1 MPKKERIFLAPGYP
15 VPPMPADALIAPQHL
30 RDSKILVADD
40 DPSVI
45 LVLRRLLERAGYH
58 RVTFTSQ
65 GSQVGI
71 LCVEID
77 PDLVIVDLRMPDRD
91 GFEVVQEVRELTGGS
106 VPILVVS
113 GEDRSS
119 VMHQALACGARD
131 FLSKPFEP
139 AEALLRIR
147 NLLELRALHT
157 SSLADAEARYR
168 NLVEGATDLICQT
181 DLWGRV
187 SYANPAATAL
197 LGAELVG
204 REFMELVRPDHRDEV
219 RSFYCDQIRRRK
231 PATVREI
238 PLVLNG
244 VERWIEQRA
253 QLVVML
259 GKVQGLTG
267 IARDVTERRA
277 HEQLKDDLV
286 SVVSHELR
294 TPLTAIRG
302 SLGLLCGGVLQA
314 YPERAARMA
323 QLALSNAERLGRLID
338 DMLDLEKLSS
348 GKLEIDR
355 RPFSLREIVKETVDT
370 VRPLFEQGDLLLVVN
385 VPDMIACVDP
395 GRVGQVLTNLVSN
408 AAKFSR
414 RGGTVWIEA
423 DDVAGDL
430 RLRVRD
436 HGRGIP
442 ADKLESIFERFQ
454 QVDSSDSR
462 EKGGTGLGLPICRN
476 IVKLHG
482 GSVWAESSPGKGST
496 FTALF
501 PGAVRM
507 PAMV

>member
-1 MPKKERIFLAPGYP
+1 MPKKARTTLSPGYT
-15 VPPMPADALIAPQHL
+15 VPPLPADALVAPEHL
-30 RDSKILVADD
+30 RDARILVADD

-45 LVLRRLLERAGYH
+45 LVLKRLLERAGYH
-58 RVTFTSQ
+58 RVSFTSQ
-65 GSQVGI
+65 GSQVKI

-77 PDLVIVDLRMPDRD
+77 PDLVIVDLRMPDHD
-91 GFEVVQEVRELTGGS
+91 GFAVVEEVRELTGGA

-131 FLSKPFEP
+131 FLSKPFEA
-139 AEALLRIR
+139 AEVLLRIR
-147 NLLELRALHT
+147 NLLELRALHV
-157 SSLADAEARYR
+157 SSLAAAEARYR

-181 DLWGRV
+181 DLWGTV
-187 SYANPAATAL
+187 TYANPAAGAL
-197 LGAELVG
+197 LGARLVG
-204 REFMELVRPDHRDEV
+204 REFMELVRPDQRDEV
-219 RSFYCDQIRRRK
+219 RRFYCDQLRRRT

-238 PLVLNG
+238 PLVMEGTEL
-244 VERWIEQRA
+244 WIEQRA
-253 QLVVML
+253 QLVEVN

-267 IARDVTERRA
+267 IARDITARRA
-277 HEQLKDDLV
+277 HERLKDDLV

-355 RPFSLREIVKETVDT
+355 RPYSLREVVRETVET

-385 VPDMIACVDP
+385 VPDMTVCVDA

-414 RGGTVWIEA
+414 RGGTVWIYA
-423 DDVAGDL
+423 DEVGGDL

-482 GSVWAESSPGKGST
+482 GSVWAESTPGKGST

-501 PGAVRM
+501 PGAVGA
-507 PAMV
+507 PVMV

>member
-1 MPKKERIFLAPGYP
+1 MSTKLSPGYP

-30 RDSKILVADD
+30 RDAKILVADD

-45 LVLRRLLERAGYH
+45 LVLQRLLARAGYT
-58 RVTFTSQ
+58 RVSFTSQ

-77 PDLVIVDLRMPDRD
+77 PDLVIVDLRMPDRH
-91 GFEVVQEVRELTGGS
+91 GFEVVEEVRELTGGT

-147 NLLELRALHT
+147 NLLDLRSLHT
-157 SSLADAEARYR
+157 TSLADAEARYR
-168 NLVEGATDLICQT
+168 DLVEGASDLICQT
-181 DLWGRV
+181 DVWGTV

-204 REFMELVRPDHRDEV
+204 REFLDLVRPDQRDEV
-219 RSFYCDQIRRRK
+219 RGFYCDQIRRRT
-231 PATVREI
+231 PATTRDI
-238 PLVLNG
+238 PLEVGGKEL
-244 VERWIEQRA
+244 WIEQRV
-253 QLVVML
+253 QLVHVH

-267 IARDVTERRA
+267 IARDVTERLA
-277 HEQLKDDLV
+277 HERLKDDLV

-323 QLALSNAERLGRLID
+323 KLALSNAERLGRLID

-348 GKLEIDR
+348 GKIEIDR
-355 RPFSLREIVKETVDT
+355 RPFSLREVVRETVDT

-385 VPDMIACVDP
+385 VPDMVACVDP
-395 GRVGQVLTNLVSN
+395 DRVGQVLTNLVSN

-423 DDVAGDL
+423 DEVDGDL

-482 GSVWAESSPGKGST
+482 GSVWAESTHGKGST

-501 PGAVRM
+501 PGAV
-507 PAMV
+507 ATAIAA